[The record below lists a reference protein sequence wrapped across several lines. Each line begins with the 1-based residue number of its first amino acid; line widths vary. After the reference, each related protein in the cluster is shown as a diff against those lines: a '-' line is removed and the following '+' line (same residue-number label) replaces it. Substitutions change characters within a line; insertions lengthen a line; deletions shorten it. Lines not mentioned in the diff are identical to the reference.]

1 MGQSCWLQA
10 WVEVELPQATP
21 SNLGAVTTLLERLWY
36 PVPQVLLQAPKL
48 PKFDRT
54 QLTGQGS
61 ELQDPRWESAGHAT
75 PWCFVSTSTLLVRRR
90 APVPH
95 EYEHADQ
102 APQPETWQWMGH
114 STTLQ
119 DWCWIVAGQPTPP
132 RAGAMTM
139 VRWRLWW
146 PVPQVVEQVAQ
157 ADQADTTQLIG
168 QWLGLQVLVSMRE
181 GHTLPP
187 NWTLTS
193 RGRVREV

>member
-1 MGQSCWLQA
+1 
-10 WVEVELPQATP
+10 
-21 SNLGAVTTLLERLWY
+21 
-36 PVPQVLLQAPKL
+36 
-48 PKFDRT
+48 
-54 QLTGQGS
+54 
-61 ELQDPRWESAGHAT
+61 
-75 PWCFVSTSTLLVRRR
+75 
-90 APVPH
+90 
-95 EYEHADQ
+95 
-102 APQPETWQWMGH
+102 
-114 STTLQ
+114 
-119 DWCWIVAGQPTPP
+119 
-132 RAGAMTM
+132 MTM